1 MCKLAEWLYK
11 LAEGCCKLVEGCNNH
26 LQASL
31 QAHAASICKLQPFA
45 SKFASTRCKHL
56 QVVTFC
62 KQVCKHTLQAFKSCN
77 LLQAILQAHAASI
90 CKLQPFASKFASIR
104 CKHLQAATFC
114 KQICNYRLQALSGWR
129 LQQPFT
135 SKFASTC
142 CKHE

>member
-1 MCKLAEWLYK
+1 M
-11 LAEGCCKLVEGCNNH
+11 LVQACRMVVQACRRL
-26 LQASL
+26 LQACRRL
-31 QAHAASICKLQPFA
+31 QQPFA

-129 LQQPFT
+129 LQQPFA
-135 SKFASTC
+135 SKFASTR